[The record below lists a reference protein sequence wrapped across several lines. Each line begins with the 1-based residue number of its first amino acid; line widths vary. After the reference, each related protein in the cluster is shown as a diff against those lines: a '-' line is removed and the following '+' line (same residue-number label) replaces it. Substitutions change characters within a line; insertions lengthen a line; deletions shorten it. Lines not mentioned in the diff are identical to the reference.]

1 MDMKK
6 PFKLTEEMILAIED
20 AINREER
27 IEIVPAKAENAKG
40 ARIMRVR
47 RVEIKVVHQ

>member
-1 MDMKK
+1 MKQ
-6 PFKLTEEMILAIED
+6 PFKLTPDMISAIEA

-27 IEIVPAKAENAKG
+27 IEIIPAKAENAKG

-47 RVEIKVVHQ
+47 RTEIRPDVGRP

>member
-1 MDMKK
+1 MKQ
-6 PFKLTEEMILAIED
+6 PFKLTPEMILAIEA

-40 ARIMRVR
+40 ARIMSVR
-47 RVEIKVVHQ
+47 RKEIRPVVGHP